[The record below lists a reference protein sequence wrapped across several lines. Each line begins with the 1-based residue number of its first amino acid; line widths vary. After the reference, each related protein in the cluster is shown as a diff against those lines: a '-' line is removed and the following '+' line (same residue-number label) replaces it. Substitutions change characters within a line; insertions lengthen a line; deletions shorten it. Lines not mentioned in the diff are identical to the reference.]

1 MAKFG
6 VIDMVT
12 NKKKDITK
20 ANKRRGDKTNVRLAA
35 PLEAVLSPINR
46 FINAET
52 SGGIVLLL
60 ATIAA
65 LIWANTMPES
75 YTGFWSTRA
84 SVGIGVFSLEHTL
97 LEWVNDGLMAIF
109 FLQVG
114 LEIKREMQVGDLSSF
129 GQAILPVIAAAG
141 GMIVPAILFSLC
153 AMGTPYTNG
162 WGIPVATDIA
172 FAIGIISLL
181 GKRVPTS
188 LKVFLVALAIADDL
202 GAVLVIAFFYSSHLN
217 VTALMSALAVFAVL
231 ILINKLGIRSLIA
244 YSLGGLVLWLC
255 VLHSGIHASLAGVML
270 AITIPTWTAI
280 DKNRLSKTL
289 SVVKD
294 ALDRRSNNEDGAIGD
309 AKVLN
314 AIENLHESATRA
326 LPPLVIMEHSI
337 TTFVAMI
344 IMPLFALANS
354 GVIVTRLEPGFL
366 SDTVTH
372 GIALGLILGKPIG
385 ITLGTFLTIKC
396 GLAKLPRGANWL
408 QLLGAGMLGGIGFT
422 MSIFVSNLAL
432 GNGPHLD
439 TAKMAILCSST
450 TAGLL
455 GFIWLYL
462 HPQQTTAAA
471 ESESQ
476 TPKTESKPASKA
488 PAKA

>member
-1 MAKFG
+1 
-6 VIDMVT
+6 MVT

-20 ANKRRGDKTNVRLAA
+20 ANKRRSDKANVRIAA

-46 FINAET
+46 FISAET

-60 ATIAA
+60 ATILA
-65 LIWANTMPES
+65 LIWANSMPES
-75 YTGFWSTRA
+75 YTGFWSTHARI
-84 SVGIGVFSLEHTL
+84 GIGVFSLEHTL
-97 LEWVNDGLMAIF
+97 IEWINDGLMAVF

-141 GMIVPAILFSLC
+141 GMIVPALLFSFC

-172 FAIGIISLL
+172 FAIGIITLL
-181 GKRVPTS
+181 GKRVPSS

-202 GAVLVIAFFYSSHLN
+202 GAVLVIALFYSSHLN
-217 VTALMSALAVFAVL
+217 VTPLMSAFAIFA
-231 ILINKLGIRSLIA
+231 ILLLLNKLGIRSLVA
-244 YSLGGLVLWLC
+244 YSLGGLLLWLC
-255 VLHSGIHASLAGVML
+255 VLNSGVHASLAGVML
-270 AITIPTWTAI
+270 AITIPTWTSI

-294 ALDRRSNNEDGAIGD
+294 ALDRRSTNEEGAIGD

-337 TTFVAMI
+337 STFVAMVV
-344 IMPLFALANS
+344 MPLFALANS
-354 GVIVTRLEPGFL
+354 GVIVTKLEPGFIN
-366 SDTVTH
+366 DTITH
-372 GIALGLILGKPIG
+372 GVALGLVLGKPIG

-396 GLAKLPRGANWL
+396 GLAQLPRGANWS

-455 GFIWLYL
+455 GFTWLYF
-462 HPQQTTAAA
+462 HPQRP
-471 ESESQ
+471 ESSEGNK
-476 TPKTESKPASKA
+476 PKTLNKETKPIPET
-488 PAKA
+488 PAQA